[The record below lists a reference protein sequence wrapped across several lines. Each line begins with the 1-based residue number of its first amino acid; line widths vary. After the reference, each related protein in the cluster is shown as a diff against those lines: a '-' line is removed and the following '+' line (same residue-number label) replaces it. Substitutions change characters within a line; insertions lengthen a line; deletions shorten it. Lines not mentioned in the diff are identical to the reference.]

1 MLDYGK
7 ILDEA
12 HKAAAKAQLGMT
24 EHPLNCGFAW
34 IKIPGNSPMAHFCR
48 KQMKQRQELHDKKQ
62 IGPRTLS
69 EAAGH
74 FGSRDEIFGGWR
86 WSYVG
91 LYTGQDMDIK
101 AAGCRAFQDVLA
113 RYGIA
118 ATVETRLD

>member
-24 EHPLNCGFAW
+24 EQPMNCGFAW
-34 IKIPGNSPMAHFCR
+34 VKVPGNSGLAHFCR
-48 KQMKQRQELHDKKQ
+48 KQMKQRQELHGRKQ

-69 EAAGH
+69 EAAAH
-74 FGSRDEIFGGWR
+74 FGSRSETGGWR

-91 LYTGQDMDIK
+91 TFTGQDMDIK
-101 AAGCRAFQDVLA
+101 AAGCRAFQEVLA
-113 RYGIA
+113 RHGIA

>member
-24 EHPLNCGFAW
+24 EQPMNCGFAW
-34 IKIPGNSPMAHFCR
+34 VKVSGNSGLANYCR

-62 IGPRTLS
+62 IGPRTLA
-69 EAAGH
+69 EGAQH
-74 FGSRDEIFGGWR
+74 FGSRSETGGWR

-91 LYTGQDMDIK
+91 LFTGQDMDIK

-113 RYGIA
+113 NYGIA